1 MFCPNCGEKL
11 DSQNQKFCSSC
22 GSVLLHTPDA
32 PQLRAVEN
40 QVSSTVR
47 SVPVYPSKP
56 INIGGPGPYS
66 KNCFALAI
74 ISIALAITGFIFGGI
89 NLIRNLLPIYLFP
102 YYPGGPGV
110 GLVGLTIAIVLNIGG
125 LIFGILSKVNSSKA
139 GKNEPINTLEKVGSV
154 FAVFG
159 IIINSIFIVA
169 IIVVV
174 IIRVISLVLIA
185 PYYI

>member
-1 MFCPNCGEKL
+1 MFCPNCGETL
-11 DSQNQKFCSSC
+11 DTPNQRFCSSC
-22 GSVLLHTPDA
+22 GSELFNTPDIPQA

-47 SVPVYPSKP
+47 SVSVYQSKP

-66 KNCFALAI
+66 KNCFAFAI

-102 YYPGGPGV
+102 YFPGGPGV
-110 GLVGLTIAIVLNIGG
+110 GVVGLTIAIVLNIGG
-125 LIFGILSKVNSSKA
+125 LIFGILSRVNSSKA
-139 GKNEPINTLEKVGSV
+139 GKLEPINTLEKIGSV

-159 IIINSIFIVA
+159 IILNVIP
-169 IIVVV
+169 IVVV
-174 IIRVISLVLIA
+174 PLIFLRFMIIPIG
-185 PYYI
+185 YM

>member
-47 SVPVYPSKP
+47 SVPVYQSKP

-110 GLVGLTIAIVLNIGG
+110 GLVGVTIAIVLNIGG
-125 LIFGILSKVNSSKA
+125 LIFGILSRTNSSKA
-139 GKNEPINTLEKVGSV
+139 GKFEPINTLEKVGSV
-154 FAVFG
+154 FGVFG
-159 IIINSIFIVA
+159 IVINSIFVVLIP
-169 IIVVV
+169 IILV
-174 IIRVISLVLIA
+174 IRVIPMLLMG
-185 PYYI
+185 PYYP